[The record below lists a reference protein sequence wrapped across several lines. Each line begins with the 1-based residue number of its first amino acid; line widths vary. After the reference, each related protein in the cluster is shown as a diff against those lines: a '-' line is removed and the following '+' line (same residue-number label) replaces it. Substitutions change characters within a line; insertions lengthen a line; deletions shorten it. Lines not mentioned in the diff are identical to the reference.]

1 MFSKTGNKN
10 RKKGFMAPIVLAI
23 AAAALA
29 PTAVAAQDSQSGQKE
44 IPYLSWGVG
53 ITRPAPVEATSG
65 VTPTNLARAYVAPAQ
80 ANGGVTPTNL
90 ARSYESP
97 VLGVSQPDGY
107 QPQLRGD
114 EPIII
119 RDAPDGFQPQTRTV
133 EAASASGSGL
143 DSENLFSGFLLGAA
157 LALAAALALS
167 VVRRGPRTAQ
177 S

>member
-1 MFSKTGNKN
+1 MFSKTGSKN
-10 RKKGFMAPIVLAI
+10 RKKAFFGPLVLTL

-29 PTAVAAQDSQSGQKE
+29 PAATAAQDSQSGQKD

-53 ITRPAPVEATSG
+53 ITRPAPVQVNGG
-65 VTPTNLARAYVAPAQ
+65 VTPTNLARAYVAAPEV
-80 ANGGVTPTNL
+80 NGGVTPTNL

-133 EAASASGSGL
+133 EAASASGSGF
-143 DSENLFSGFLLGAA
+143 DSEDLFSGFLLGAA

-167 VVRRGPRTAQ
+167 VVRSGPRTAQ

>member
-1 MFSKTGNKN
+1 MFSKTASKN
-10 RKKGFMAPIVLAI
+10 RKKVMSPIVLAL

-29 PTAVAAQDSQSGQKE
+29 PTAVAAQSGQKD

-53 ITRPAPVEATSG
+53 ITRPAPVQATGG
-65 VTPTNLARAYVAPAQ
+65 VTPTNLARAYVAPASQ
-80 ANGGVTPTNL
+80 VHGGVTPTNL
-90 ARSYESP
+90 SRSYEAP
-97 VLGVSQPDGY
+97 VLGVSQPDGF

-133 EAASASGSGL
+133 EATSASGSGL
-143 DSENLFSGFLLGAA
+143 DSEDLFSGFLLGAA

-167 VVRRGPRTAQ
+167 VVRRGPRMAQ